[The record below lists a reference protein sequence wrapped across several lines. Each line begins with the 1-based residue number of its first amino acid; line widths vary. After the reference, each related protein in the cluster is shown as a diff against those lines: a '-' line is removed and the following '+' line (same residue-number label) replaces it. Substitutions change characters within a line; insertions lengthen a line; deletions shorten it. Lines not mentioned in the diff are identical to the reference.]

1 MAIAEGWDGSIK
13 LGANAIANISNWKVN
28 FVQETHDV
36 SQFGDTQQDR
46 EFAFGLRSHT
56 VEFSGFYN
64 GTSGELTLTG
74 YMKKD
79 GAPAFTTIS
88 FLTTG
93 AKGYKGTVLVESIG
107 IDSNVDGLLSFT
119 ASGKVSGGLSTV

>member
-46 EFAFGLRSHT
+46 EFAYGLRSHT
-56 VEFSGFYN
+56 VEFSGYYN
-64 GTSGELTLTG
+64 GSSGQLTLTG
-74 YMKKD
+74 YMKSS
-79 GAPAFTTIS
+79 ATPSMTTIS

-107 IDSNVDGLLSFT
+107 IDSNVDGLLAFT
-119 ASGKVSGGLSTV
+119 CSGKVSGGLSTV

>member
-1 MAIAEGWDGSIK
+1 MAIAEGWDGSVK
-13 LGANAIANISNWKVN
+13 LGANAMANISNWKIN
-28 FVQETHDV
+28 FVQETIDV

-46 EFAFGLRSHT
+46 EFQYGLRSHT
-56 VEFSGFYN
+56 VELSGMYN
-64 GTSGELTLTG
+64 GSSGQLTLTG

-79 GAPAFTTIS
+79 GTPTATTIS

-93 AKGYKGTVLVESIG
+93 AKGYKGTVMVESIG

-119 ASGKVSGGLSTV
+119 LSGKVSGGLSTV

>member
-1 MAIAEGWDGSIK
+1 MAIAEGWDGSVK
-13 LGANAIANISNWKVN
+13 LGANAMANINNWKIN
-28 FVQETHDV
+28 FVNETIDV

-46 EFAFGLRSHT
+46 EFAYGLRSHT
-56 VEFSGFYN
+56 VELSGFYN
-64 GTSGELTLTG
+64 GSSGQLTMTG

-79 GAPAFTTIS
+79 GTPTATTIS

-93 AKGYKGTVLVESIG
+93 AKGYKGTVMVESIG

-119 ASGKVSGGLSTV
+119 LSGKVSGGLSTV

>member
-13 LGANAIANISNWKVN
+13 LGATAMANINNWKIN

-46 EFAFGLRSHT
+46 EFAYGLRSHT
-56 VEFSGFYN
+56 VEFSGHYN
-64 GTSGELTLTG
+64 GSSMQSALLG
-74 YMKKD
+74 YMESS
-79 GAPAFTTIS
+79 GTPTATTIS

-93 AKGYKGTVLVESIG
+93 AKGYKGTVYIESIG

-119 ASGKVSGGLSTV
+119 CSGKVSGGLSTV